1 MTRVTTRDDLNK
13 LYEQGLAQLYPD
25 RTRIAV
31 GMATCGLSS
40 GAMKAYEAIGGELK
54 SAGLDLL
61 LTKTGCIGFCARE
74 PLVDVSV
81 AGGPRIIYEHVD
93 IERAQKIARGLIEG
107 KLPTEGALCRIRKDA
122 SLISEHVKQYD
133 DGGDRYKRIAF
144 IEDVPFFAKQV
155 RVSLRNSGFIDPDSL
170 HEYVGRGGFAALQRV
185 LSAMTPEAVIE
196 EVKSSGLRG
205 RGGAGFPTGK
215 KWEFCRNNPGDQKY
229 VICNADEGDPGAFM
243 DRNIIEGDPFS
254 VIEGM
259 TIGGFAMGA
268 SKGFVYCRAEYP
280 LALRRLRAAI
290 DKAYE
295 LGLLGKD
302 IFGSGFSFDLSV
314 RAGAGAFVCG
324 EETSL
329 MASIEGTVGEPR
341 IRPPYPA
348 ESGLWGKPTNINN
361 VKTWSHIAPIVSRGA
376 PWYASMGTEKSRGT
390 TVFSLVGKV
399 QNTGLVE
406 IPLGM
411 SLREMIFDLGGGVP
425 EGGTFKAVQTGGPSG
440 GCIPKEYLDTPITYE
455 SLAEIGSILGSG
467 GMIVMDESTCMV
479 DLARYF
485 ISFTQEESCG
495 KCTPC
500 REGTRRLNQVL
511 EAICEGGATPD
522 HIDTLSELA
531 SYVKDTSL
539 CGLGATAPNPV
550 ITTLEYFRDE
560 YEAHVLHRQC
570 PSQRCVK
577 LIPAACQR
585 TCPAGIDVPS
595 YVALIADGK
604 YQEALDLIRKDNPLP
619 AICGYVCTH
628 PCESAC
634 ERNSVD
640 RAVAIKALKRFA
652 ADWEM
657 KHGSAPKPSKKA
669 DKLGKVAIVGAG
681 PAGLTAAYFAAQ
693 DGCEVTIYDALDA
706 PGGMLVAGIPSFR
719 LPREVIQYEI
729 DYIKKLGVEIKS
741 GVRVGRDISLQQLRD
756 EGHSAVYLACG
767 AYKEMRLGLSGED
780 ETEGVAGSLAFLAR
794 CQGADTPKLT
804 GRVVVIGGGNAA
816 IDCARTALRLGADK
830 VTIVYRRTRQE
841 MPADAEEIE
850 QATREGVEIAMLASP
865 VEIRSEGGKLR
876 AVRCI
881 RNELGE
887 PDASGRRR
895 PVPVEGSEFDVEAE
909 WLISAIGQTPLLDA
923 IEGVTVDHDRRER
936 VRIDPETQRTDVDW
950 LFAGGDVVTG
960 PATVIEAVA
969 AGKKAARAMVR
980 MMKGDRLVEPA
991 PIPVPRMTV
1000 EVAMDLGEEEVAA
1013 LKRPEMPALDP
1024 KTRATTFELVDIG
1037 FDEETAR
1044 KEAHRCLRCDVNR

>member
-13 LYEQGLAQLYPD
+13 LYQEGLAQLYPD

-54 SAGLDLL
+54 SAGFDAV

-93 IERAQKIARGLIEG
+93 IERARKIARGLIEG

-122 SLISEHVKQYD
+122 SLISEHVQQYD
-133 DGGDRYKRIAF
+133 DGGERLKAIPF
-144 IEDVPFFAKQV
+144 IENVPFFAKQV

-170 HEYVGRGGFAALQRV
+170 REYVGRGGFAALQRV
-185 LSAMTPEAVIE
+185 LADMSPEAVIE
-196 EVKSSGLRG
+196 EVKGSGLRG
-205 RGGAGFPTGK
+205 RGGAGFPTGI
-215 KWEFCRNNPGDQKY
+215 KWELCRKSVADQKY

-290 DKAYE
+290 EKAYE
-295 LGLLGKD
+295 AGLLGEN

-341 IRPPYPA
+341 TRPPYPA

-361 VKTWSHIAPIVSRGA
+361 VKTWSHIAPILSRGA

-406 IPLGM
+406 IPLGL
-411 SLREMIFDLGGGVP
+411 SLREMIFEIGGGVP
-425 EGGTFKAVQTGGPSG
+425 DGGTFKAVQTGGPSG
-440 GCIPKEYLDTPITYE
+440 GCIPSKFMDTPITYE

-511 EAICEGGATPD
+511 EAICNGEGTPND
-522 HIDTLSELA
+522 IDTLSELA
-531 SYVKDTSL
+531 SYVKETSL
-539 CGLGATAPNPV
+539 CALGGTAPNPV
-550 ITTLEYFRDE
+550 LTTLEYFRSE

-595 YVALIADGK
+595 YVALIALGK
-604 YQEALDLIRKDNPLP
+604 YQEAIDLIRKDNPLP
-619 AICGYVCTH
+619 AVCGYVCTH

-634 ERNSVD
+634 ERSSVD
-640 RAVAIKALKRFA
+640 RSVAIKALKRFV

-657 KHGSAPKPSKKA
+657 KHGRAPSPAKKA
-669 DKLGKVAIVGAG
+669 GKGKVAIVGAG

-693 DGCEVTIYDALDA
+693 EGCKVTIYDAQNE

-729 DYIKKLGVEIKS
+729 DYIKKLGVEIKT
-741 GVRVGRDISLQQLRD
+741 GVRVGKDITLQQLRD
-756 EGHSAVYLACG
+756 EGHDAVYLACG
-767 AYKEMRLGLSGED
+767 AYQEMRLALAGED
-780 ETEGVAGSLAFLAR
+780 ETEGVVGSLAFLAR
-794 CQGADTPKLT
+794 CQGEEKPKVA

-816 IDCARTALRLGADK
+816 IDCARMALRLGAEQ

-850 QATREGVEIAMLASP
+850 QAVQEGVEIAMLASP
-865 VEIRSEGGKLR
+865 AELLSDGGKLQGL
-876 AVRCI
+876 RCI

-887 PDASGRRR
+887 PDDSGRRR
-895 PVPVEGSEFDVEAE
+895 PVPVAGSEFDIEAQ
-909 WLISAIGQTPLLDA
+909 WLITAIGQTPLLDA
-923 IEGVTVDHDRRER
+923 IKGVQVDHDRRQR
-936 VRIDPETQRTDVDW
+936 VQIDPETQRTDVDW
-950 LFAGGDVVTG
+950 VFAGGDMVTG

-980 MMKGDRLVEPA
+980 MIRGDEMAEPA
-991 PIPVPRMTV
+991 PIPIPRMAV
-1000 EVAMDLGEEEVAA
+1000 DMAVDLGEEQVAA
-1013 LKRPEMPALDP
+1013 LKRPQMPALDA
-1024 KTRATTFELVDIG
+1024 KARATSFELVEIG